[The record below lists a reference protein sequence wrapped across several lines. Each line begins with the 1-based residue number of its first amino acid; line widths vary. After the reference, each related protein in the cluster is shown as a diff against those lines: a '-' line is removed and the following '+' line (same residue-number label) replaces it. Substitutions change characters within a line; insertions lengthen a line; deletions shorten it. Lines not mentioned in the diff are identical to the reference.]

1 MHITDN
7 SWISKMLPEFS
18 LICHRNCGYWL
29 LLLSDCLCCGGRIR
43 VFTSARFFSIQREN
57 SCQLLPITSARVDR
71 FSKFFHNRTRQW
83 LPNEMTIT
91 DRISRLVRVAT
102 LPCETLVFKN
112 YRISISMH
120 VHQFYITPLHH
131 YTWEFIVQICRWH
144 IFDNTIGERGQ

>member
-18 LICHRNCGYWL
+18 LICHRNCGY
-29 LLLSDCLCCGGRIR
+29 CCCRIVCAAEAEC

-71 FSKFFHNRTRQW
+71 FSKFFHHRTRQW